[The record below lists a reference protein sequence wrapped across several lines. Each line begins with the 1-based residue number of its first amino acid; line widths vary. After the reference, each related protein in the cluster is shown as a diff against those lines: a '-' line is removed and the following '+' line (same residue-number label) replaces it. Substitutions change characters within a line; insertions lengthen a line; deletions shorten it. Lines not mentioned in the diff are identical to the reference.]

1 MADLDKAADKGW
13 EMGMERKAM
22 GKQREND
29 ENDSMDQKLVN
40 KDQMKKMYQRKKKTN
55 LSLHKLLMDNI
66 RQKQEPHSFRM

>member
-22 GKQREND
+22 GKQRESD

-40 KDQMKKMYQRKKKTN
+40 KDQMKKM
-55 LSLHKLLMDNI
+55 H
-66 RQKQEPHSFRM
+66 